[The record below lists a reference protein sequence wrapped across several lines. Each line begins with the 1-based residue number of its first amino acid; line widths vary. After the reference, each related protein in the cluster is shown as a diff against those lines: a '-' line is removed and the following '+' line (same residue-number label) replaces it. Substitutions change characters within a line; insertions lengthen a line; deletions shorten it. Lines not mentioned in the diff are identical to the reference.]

1 MGWVEC
7 TTAGEGST
15 TGWVEVTSGGVGCT
29 TGWVGKASSGEGW
42 GAKHTRSST
51 TSWVVKCC

>member
-7 TTAGEGST
+7 TTAEGGST
-15 TGWVEVTSGGVGCT
+15 TGWVEVASGGVGCT

-51 TSWVVKCC
+51 TSQVVECR